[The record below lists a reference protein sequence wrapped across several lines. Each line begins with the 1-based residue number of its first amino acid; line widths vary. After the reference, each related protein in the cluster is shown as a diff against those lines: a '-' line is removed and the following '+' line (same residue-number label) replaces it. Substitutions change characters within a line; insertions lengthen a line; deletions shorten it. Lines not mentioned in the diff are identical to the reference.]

1 MLELGTVITVLITL
15 GVVALVT
22 SAVGVMRLN
31 RKVEDLELSRMDSID
46 MEENIHRTI
55 ERVENELSQ
64 YVSSTEKDI
73 NRRIDDE
80 QTMSKSS
87 LNRLE
92 RSLDKRFDNVW
103 TDVHKLD
110 DSINPNKDLLKDQ
123 FNL

>member
-1 MLELGTVITVLITL
+1 
-15 GVVALVT
+15 
-22 SAVGVMRLN
+22 
-31 RKVEDLELSRMDSID
+31 MDSID

-55 ERVENELSQ
+55 ERVPRMNFHNMFSF
-64 YVSSTEKDI
+64 TEKDI

-110 DSINPNKDLLKDQ
+110 DTINPNKDLLKD
-123 FNL
+123 

>member
-22 SAVGVMRLN
+22 SVVGVMGLRK
-31 RKVEDLELSRMDSID
+31 KVENLELSRMDIID
-46 MEENIHRTI
+46 MEGNLYRTI
-55 ERVENELSQ
+55 ERMESELTQQLKSSDNE
-64 YVSSTEKDI
+64 I

-87 LNRLE
+87 LSRLE
-92 RSLDKRFDNVW
+92 KSLDKRFDNIW

-110 DSINPNKDLLKDQ
+110 SVVNPNKDLLKD
-123 FNL
+123 

>member
-1 MLELGTVITVLITL
+1 MLELGTVITVLLTL

-110 DSINPNKDLLKDQ
+110 DTINPNKDLLKD
-123 FNL
+123 